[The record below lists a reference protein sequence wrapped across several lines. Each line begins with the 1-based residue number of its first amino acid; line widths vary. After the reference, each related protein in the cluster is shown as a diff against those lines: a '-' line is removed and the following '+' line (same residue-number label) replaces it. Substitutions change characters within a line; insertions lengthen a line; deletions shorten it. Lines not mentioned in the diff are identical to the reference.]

1 MVAQNGGRW
10 VPPFFLLD
18 DPLRQ
23 LDNDPLDTG
32 KPVRDTN
39 IELVR
44 QDIGHNADKATKIV
58 ARHAIKHLCAVLQP
72 AFVYVR

>member
-10 VPPFFLLD
+10 VPLFFLLD

-23 LDNDPLDTG
+23 LDNDTLDTG
-32 KPVRDTN
+32 EPVRDTN

-44 QDIGHNADKATKIV
+44 QDIGHNADKATSTPERK
-58 ARHAIKHLCAVLQP
+58 
-72 AFVYVR
+72 F